1 MIRVSVF
8 HARLGACAMLA
19 IASAGCA
26 KRGGDIPYD
35 MALPT
40 PTVETRN
47 ALAADLP
54 IGPLDKL
61 KVTVFRVPDLS
72 GDFQVGADGSLEMP
86 LIGVVD
92 ARNLSVSQLA
102 ATLEQRYGQRY
113 LSAPD
118 ITVQLVESNQ
128 RDVVV
133 EGSVRSP
140 GNYPI
145 AGTSTLLSVLAE
157 AKGVD
162 PENGNE
168 RRVAIFRRIDGE
180 MKAAAFDVI
189 AIRSGKME
197 NPVVYPGDLV
207 VVDGDRTRQIFR
219 DILTAIPTAA
229 VFTQF

>member
-1 MIRVSVF
+1 
-8 HARLGACAMLA
+8 MLA
-19 IASAGCA
+19 IAAAGCA

-35 MALPT
+35 VTLAA

-47 ALAADLP
+47 SLAADLP
-54 IGPLDKL
+54 IGPLDKI

-72 GDFQVGADGSLEMP
+72 GDYQVGADGSLEMP

-118 ITVQLVESNQ
+118 ITVQMLASNQ
-128 RDVVV
+128 RNVVV
-133 EGSVRSP
+133 EGSVRTP

-145 AGTSTLLSVLAE
+145 AGTSTLLSVIAE
-157 AKGVD
+157 ARGVD

-168 RRVAIFRRIDGE
+168 RRVAIFRRIDGV
-180 MKAAAFDVI
+180 MQAAAYDVI

-197 NPVVYPGDLV
+197 NPVIYPGDLV
-207 VVDGDRTRQIFR
+207 VVDGNRTRQIFR

-229 VFTQF
+229 VFTRF